1 MRDQG
6 RVHTVDRALQML
18 SAFDETRQELGVRD
32 FASLLDVHKS
42 TASRLAATLVHG
54 GFLERAA
61 DGERFVLGRQ
71 AARIGLLAVGGRALT
86 DAARPIMD
94 ALAAETGETVV
105 LSVPA
110 GDEALD
116 IAQTESSHVIGATAW
131 IGRRTPLHASS
142 DGKALLAFGAA
153 RLPAGRLGRV
163 SQHTITDREV
173 LEEQLAE
180 ARARGWSVAVGDYEE
195 GLNGVAAPVF
205 SNGSGCVAALSVS
218 GPAYRIPVE
227 RLSELGARCVAA
239 AGAVSARLG
248 AELEPS
254 AKGARPA

>member
-1 MRDQG
+1 
-6 RVHTVDRALQML
+6 ML
-18 SAFDETRQELGVRD
+18 TAFDEDRSALGVRD

-42 TASRLAATLVHG
+42 TASRLAATLVDG
-54 GFLERAA
+54 GFLERAS
-61 DGERFVLGRQ
+61 DGERFVLGPQ
-71 AARIGLLAVGGRALT
+71 AARVGLLAAGGRGLA
-86 DAARPIMD
+86 DAARPAMD
-94 ALAAETGETVV
+94 GLAAETGETVV

-116 IAQTESSHVIGATAW
+116 IAQTGSAHVIGATTW
-131 IGRRTPLHASS
+131 LGRRTPLHASS
-142 DGKALLAFGAA
+142 DGKALIAFGGAEI
-153 RLPAGRLGRV
+153 PAGPLAAL
-163 SQHTITDREV
+163 SEHTITSRAVLDRE
-173 LEEQLAE
+173 LAE
-180 ARARGWSVAVGDYEE
+180 TRARGWAIAVGDYEE

-205 SNGSGCVAALSVS
+205 SNGSGCVAALSIS
-218 GPAYRIPVE
+218 GPAYRVPVE